1 VNAPLVDYKHNI
13 MAFENHS
20 IHNIRYVCTKFK
32 KKKQQSSMWIDCL
45 GAWPFGLAGFEV
57 LPFSDIY

>member
-1 VNAPLVDYKHNI
+1 MISLVLMDSTLESVTSSVNASLVDYKHNI

-32 KKKQQSSMWIDCL
+32 KQNNRAQC
-45 GAWPFGLAGFEV
+45 GLIV
-57 LPFSDIY
+57 

>member
-1 VNAPLVDYKHNI
+1 
-13 MAFENHS
+13 MAFEIIQFRTLDTYAQN
-20 IHNIRYVCTKFK
+20 F
-32 KKKQQSSMWIDCL
+32 KKQQSSMWIDCL